1 MSRAARR
8 VQLAEGYVLHHRPYR
23 DTSRIVE
30 VFTRE
35 HGRLTLFARGVRG
48 PKSRLA
54 PVLQPFRRL
63 LLSFLLGRGD
73 AAQLTGAELAD
84 AAAPTPRAETLM
96 SAYYLSELLLKLTE
110 RLDAQPALYE
120 AYSQAL
126 QRLCEPGPEAP
137 VLREFEMQLLQAC
150 GYGIDFAGLEP
161 TQRYLFTAG
170 VGFAPSQQ
178 RGGQP
183 GEQQDSL
190 SGAALLAVAAGHWQ
204 DPEGLAAAGRI
215 LRAALDQCLDGY
227 EIRTRAV
234 ARSVRRQ
241 VLR

>member
-23 DTSRIVE
+23 DSSRIIE

-63 LLSFLLGRGD
+63 LLSFVLGRGD

-84 AAAPTPRAETLM
+84 AAAATPRAETLM

-110 RLDAQPALYE
+110 RLDAQPA
-120 AYSQAL
+120 
-126 QRLCEPGPEAP
+126 
-137 VLREFEMQLLQAC
+137 F
-150 GYGIDFAGLEP
+150 
-161 TQRYLFTAG
+161 
-170 VGFAPSQQ
+170 
-178 RGGQP
+178 
-183 GEQQDSL
+183 
-190 SGAALLAVAAGHWQ
+190 
-204 DPEGLAAAGRI
+204 
-215 LRAALDQCLDGY
+215 
-227 EIRTRAV
+227 
-234 ARSVRRQ
+234 
-241 VLR
+241 

>member
-48 PKSRLA
+48 PKSQLA

-63 LLSFLLGRGD
+63 LLSFVLGRGD
-73 AAQLTGAELAD
+73 AAQLTAAELAD
-84 AAAPTPRAETLM
+84 AAAPTPRAEVLM

-126 QRLCEPGPEAP
+126 QRLGEPGPEAP
-137 VLREFEMQLLQAC
+137 VLREFEMQLLQCC

-161 TQRYLFTAG
+161 ARRYLFTAG
-170 VGFAPSQQ
+170 VGFTPSQL
-178 RGGQP
+178 P
-183 GEQQDSL
+183 GHHAESL
-190 SGAALLAVAAGHWQ
+190 SGAALLAVAGGHWHE
-204 DPEGLAAAGRI
+204 PECLAAASRI

-234 ARSVRRQ
+234 ARAVRRQ
-241 VLR
+241 VTR

>member
-8 VQLAEGYVLHHRPYR
+8 VQLAAGYVLHHRPYR

-63 LLSFLLGRGD
+63 LLSFVLGRGD

-84 AAAPTPRAETLM
+84 AAAPTPRAQTLM

-120 AYSQAL
+120 AYSRAL
-126 QRLCEPGPEAP
+126 QQLCEPGPEAP

-150 GYGIDFAGLEP
+150 GYGIDFTGLEP
-161 TQRYLFTAG
+161 ARRYLFTAG
-170 VGFAPSQQ
+170 VGFTPCQHSSEEPS
-178 RGGQP
+178 
-183 GEQQDSL
+183 EQEASL
-190 SGAALLAVAAGHWQ
+190 SGAALLAVAAGHWH
-204 DPEGLAAAGRI
+204 DPEGLAAASRI
-215 LRAALDQCLDGY
+215 LRAALVQCLDGY

-234 ARSVRRQ
+234 ARAVRRQ
-241 VLR
+241 VMR

>member
-35 HGRLTLFARGVRG
+35 QGRLTLFARGVRG

-84 AAAPTPRAETLM
+84 AAAPTPRAATLM

-120 AYSQAL
+120 AYSLAL
-126 QRLCEPGPEAP
+126 QQLCEPGPEAP

-150 GYGIDFAGLEP
+150 GYGIDFVGLEP

-170 VGFAPSQQ
+170 VGFAPSQH
-178 RGGQP
+178 
-183 GEQQDSL
+183 EESL
-190 SGAALLAVAAGHWQ
+190 SGAALLAVASGQWHE
-204 DPEGLAAAGRI
+204 PECLAAASRI

-241 VLR
+241 VT

>member
-1 MSRAARR
+1 MNRAARR

-35 HGRLTLFARGVRG
+35 HGRLTLFARGARA

-84 AAAPTPRAETLM
+84 AAAPTPRAATLM
-96 SAYYLSELLLKLTE
+96 SAYYLSELMLKLTE

-120 AYSQAL
+120 AYSVAL
-126 QRLCEPGPEAP
+126 RQLCEPGPEAP
-137 VLREFEMQLLQAC
+137 VLREFEMQLLQSC

-161 TQRYLFTAG
+161 TRHYLFTAG
-170 VGFAPSQQ
+170 VGFTPSEQPSQQ
-178 RGGQP
+178 Q
-183 GEQQDSL
+183 ESL
-190 SGAALLAVAAGHWQ
+190 SGAALLAVAAGHWH
-204 DPEGLAAAGRI
+204 DPEGLAAASRI

-241 VLR
+241 VLQ

>member
-8 VQLAEGYVLHHRPYR
+8 VQLAEGYVLHQRPYR

-84 AAAPTPRAETLM
+84 AAAATPRAETLM

-137 VLREFEMQLLQAC
+137 ALREFELQLLQAC

-178 RGGQP
+178 RGEQR
-183 GEQQDSL
+183 GEQEDSL
-190 SGAALLAVAAGHWQ
+190 SGAALLAVAAGHWH

>member
-1 MSRAARR
+1 MNRAARR

-23 DTSRIVE
+23 DSSRIVE

-63 LLSFLLGRGD
+63 LLSFVLGRGD

-84 AAAPTPRAETLM
+84 AAAPTPRAQTLM

-120 AYSQAL
+120 AYSEAL
-126 QRLCEPGPEAP
+126 QQLCEPGLEAP

-161 TQRYLFTAG
+161 TRRYLFTAG
-170 VGFAPSQQ
+170 VGFTPSQE
-178 RGGQP
+178 P
-183 GEQQDSL
+183 GRQEASL
-190 SGAALLAVAAGHWQ
+190 SGAALLAVAAGHWH
-204 DPEGLAAAGRI
+204 DPDGLAAASRI

-227 EIRTRAV
+227 QIRTRAV

-241 VLR
+241 VMR

>member
-1 MSRAARR
+1 MTRAARR
-8 VQLAEGYVLHHRPYR
+8 VQLAEGYVLHQRPYR

-30 VFTRE
+30 IFTRE

-84 AAAPTPRAETLM
+84 AAAATPRAESLM

-120 AYSQAL
+120 AYAQAL

-137 VLREFEMQLLQAC
+137 VLREFELQLLQAC

-161 TQRYLFTAG
+161 TQHYLFTAG

-178 RGGQP
+178 RGEP
-183 GEQQDSL
+183 GESL
-190 SGAALLAVAAGHWQ
+190 SGAALLAVAAGHWH

>member
-1 MSRAARR
+1 MSSASRR

-35 HGRLTLFARGVRG
+35 QGRLTLFARGVRG

-73 AAQLTGAELAD
+73 AAQLSAAELAD
-84 AAAPTPRAETLM
+84 PAAPGPRSGALM
-96 SAYYLSELLLKLTE
+96 SGYYLNELLLKLTG
-110 RLDAQPALYE
+110 RLDAQASLFDAYAFALR
-120 AYSQAL
+120 
-126 QRLCEPGPEAP
+126 RLAAGEPDAP
-137 VLREFEMQLLQAC
+137 LLREFELELLQAC
-150 GYGIDFAGLEP
+150 GYGIDFDDLDPARCYVFHAG
-161 TQRYLFTAG
+161 AG
-170 VGFAPSQQ
+170 FLPS
-178 RGGQP
+178 
-183 GEQQDSL
+183 ESADAL
-190 SGAALLAVAAGHWQ
+190 SGESLLALSQKDWSQPAALAAGQ
-204 DPEGLAAAGRI
+204 RV
-215 LRAALDQCLDGY
+215 LRAALDHCLDGA

-241 VLR
+241 VSRNVQDNA

>member
-63 LLSFLLGRGD
+63 LLSFFLGRGD

-120 AYSQAL
+120 AYSRAL

-137 VLREFEMQLLQAC
+137 VLREFELQLLQAC
-150 GYGIDFAGLEP
+150 GYGIDFAGLDP
-161 TQRYLFTAG
+161 TQRYLFTQPVTGTTPKAWRLQAG
-170 VGFAPSQQ
+170 SCGPRWISVSMATKSA
-178 RGGQP
+178 RGPLP
-183 GEQQDSL
+183 GRC
-190 SGAALLAVAAGHWQ
+190 
-204 DPEGLAAAGRI
+204 AGRCCGDF
-215 LRAALDQCLDGY
+215 RDW
-227 EIRTRAV
+227 R
-234 ARSVRRQ
+234 
-241 VLR
+241 

>member
-1 MSRAARR
+1 MNRAARR
-8 VQLAEGYVLHHRPYR
+8 VQLAEGYVLHQRPYR

-48 PKSRLA
+48 SKSRLA

-84 AAAPTPRAETLM
+84 AAAPTPRADVLM

-110 RLDAQPALYE
+110 RLDAQPGLYE
-120 AYSQAL
+120 AYSLAL
-126 QRLCEPGPEAP
+126 QRLCAPGPEAP
-137 VLREFEMQLLQAC
+137 ALREFELQLLQTC
-150 GYGIDFAGLEP
+150 GYAIDFTGLEP
-161 TQRYLFTAG
+161 ARRYMFTAG
-170 VGFAPSQQ
+170 VGFT
-178 RGGQP
+178 P
-183 GEQQDSL
+183 GRSSREEDDSF
-190 SGAALLAVAAGHWQ
+190 SGAALLAIAAGHWH
-204 DPEGLAAAGRI
+204 DPEVLAAAGRI
-215 LRAALDQCLDGY
+215 LRAALDHCLDGS
-227 EIRTRAV
+227 EIRTRSV

>member
-63 LLSFLLGRGD
+63 LLSFVLGRGD

-84 AAAPTPRAETLM
+84 AAAATPRAETLM

-161 TQRYLFTAG
+161 AQRYVFTAG
-170 VGFAPSQQ
+170 VGFTPSQQ
-178 RGGQP
+178 PGGQP

-190 SGAALLAVAAGHWQ
+190 SGVALLAVAAGHWHNA
-204 DPEGLAAAGRI
+204 DGLAAAGRI

>member
-63 LLSFLLGRGD
+63 LLSFVLGRGD

-84 AAAPTPRAETLM
+84 AAAATPRAETLM

-161 TQRYLFTAG
+161 AQRYVFTAG
-170 VGFAPSQQ
+170 GGFTPSQ
-178 RGGQP
+178 QP

-190 SGAALLAVAAGHWQ
+190 SGVALLAVAAGHWHNA
-204 DPEGLAAAGRI
+204 EGLAAAGRI

>member
-8 VQLAEGYVLHHRPYR
+8 VQLAAGYVLHHRPYR

-35 HGRLTLFARGVRG
+35 QGRLTLFARGVRG

-63 LLSFLLGRGD
+63 LLSFVLGRGD

-84 AAAPTPRAETLM
+84 AAAPTPRAESLM

-120 AYSQAL
+120 AYSLAL
-126 QRLCEPGPEAP
+126 QQLCEPGPEAP

-161 TQRYLFTAG
+161 ARRYLFTAG
-170 VGFAPSQQ
+170 IGFTPSQQ
-178 RGGQP
+178 PGQH
-183 GEQQDSL
+183 EESL
-190 SGAALLAVAAGHWQ
+190 SGAALLAVASGHWHE
-204 DPEGLAAAGRI
+204 PECLAAASRI

-241 VLR
+241 VTR